1 MDNYFRSS
9 KVTYLLL
16 NVNMSSKCM
25 HSIFQFGVSS
35 IFGPDAELTGI
46 STKAGLFVQE
56 LVQNVAVRV
65 DNTDASTSLVGGNYL
80 VKFKFSNH
88 FLFTTSFAYFTFC

>member
-1 MDNYFRSS
+1 
-9 KVTYLLL
+9 
-16 NVNMSSKCM
+16 M
-25 HSIFQFGVSS
+25 HSISQFGVSS

-80 VKFKFSNH
+80 VEVQFNYH
-88 FLFTTSFAYFTFC
+88 FFHDFLCVNLCL